1 MVIKNRKRRP
11 CVEAINVLS
20 YYNTHSIS
28 LSCVQLEQLH
38 FMGILDDALSI
49 QALDAAGGD
58 IQAAL
63 EIIYTR

>member
-1 MVIKNRKRRP
+1 M
-11 CVEAINVLS
+11 LS

-49 QALDAAGGD
+49 QALDATGGD